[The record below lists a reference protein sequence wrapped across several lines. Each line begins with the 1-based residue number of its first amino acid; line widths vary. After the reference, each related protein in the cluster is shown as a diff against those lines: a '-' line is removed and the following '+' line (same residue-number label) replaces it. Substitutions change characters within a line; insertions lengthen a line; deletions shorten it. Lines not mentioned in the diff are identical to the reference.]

1 MASFSAN
8 TSSLTIEFQE
18 GDMDKYLQQLQP
30 EWMKF
35 YLPAEGPLIILMVQ
49 EFYLALK
56 QREATRP
63 FYKMYS
69 FVNVR
74 RVNVLVTKMTI
85 CQIYDA
91 PYYYYDYL
99 YKIDFKEF
107 RNIGTEEVLRFLT
120 VRKET
125 WAYQMG
131 IVIPEMFNQELM
143 TPKAK
148 MWMKF
153 GRMRP
158 KKELKYFVSVKETI
172 RRHFRLVLVTISQCG
187 RSDGST

>member
-1 MASFSAN
+1 
-8 TSSLTIEFQE
+8 
-18 GDMDKYLQQLQP
+18 
-30 EWMKF
+30 MKF

-153 GRMRP
+153 G
-158 KKELKYFVSVKETI
+158 S
-172 RRHFRLVLVTISQCG
+172 
-187 RSDGST
+187 STH